1 MGVPRAQRPRGE
13 GRGAGPPDRRR
24 LRGKPRDIRVAQ
36 GAPGAAQA
44 GREDVAKARGAHNV
58 GVRLVRHHQG
68 KRPQAEGHGQ
78 ASRPCAE
85 GTGPGRQ
92 GLQRQ
97 GAQRGVVRRHHV
109 RPNQAGMALHGG
121 SDGHL
126 VAQGR
131 GLVDGAEDDG
141 RAGGRRAADGDIDQE
156 ARPGLHPPQRPRL
169 PVRVAAHGEDHAR
182 RGHQAVDGRD
192 IVAVGQRGHRVA
204 DGVHKVRVRA
214 RPHLRQPRAGRA
226 GDIRLHRGILQPRE
240 DPLGARLAES
250 RRVRESQ
257 LEGPHAGGIG
267 PVNENGAD
275 SDSDSRQGAAS
286 PRC

>member
-1 MGVPRAQRPRGE
+1 
-13 GRGAGPPDRRR
+13 
-24 LRGKPRDIRVAQ
+24 
-36 GAPGAAQA
+36 
-44 GREDVAKARGAHNV
+44 
-58 GVRLVRHHQG
+58 
-68 KRPQAEGHGQ
+68 
-78 ASRPCAE
+78 
-85 GTGPGRQ
+85 
-92 GLQRQ
+92 
-97 GAQRGVVRRHHV
+97 
-109 RPNQAGMALHGG
+109 MALHGG

-169 PVRVAAHGEDHAR
+169 PVRVAAHGEDYAR

-204 DGVHKVRVRA
+204 NGVHKVRVRA

-275 SDSDSRQGAAS
+275 SDS
-286 PRC
+286 PRMRGTLAFDYLVGNLLGIIPAYAGNTVFKGKESKVIRDHPRVCGEHERG

>member
-1 MGVPRAQRPRGE
+1 
-13 GRGAGPPDRRR
+13 
-24 LRGKPRDIRVAQ
+24 
-36 GAPGAAQA
+36 
-44 GREDVAKARGAHNV
+44 
-58 GVRLVRHHQG
+58 
-68 KRPQAEGHGQ
+68 
-78 ASRPCAE
+78 
-85 GTGPGRQ
+85 
-92 GLQRQ
+92 
-97 GAQRGVVRRHHV
+97 
-109 RPNQAGMALHGG
+109 MALHGG

-169 PVRVAAHGEDHAR
+169 PVRVAAHGEDYAR

-204 DGVHKVRVRA
+204 NGVHKVRVRA

-275 SDSDSRQGAAS
+275 SLRFFL
-286 PRC
+286 RCSWVHCFALRGLSARMRWWG